1 MRKTIG
7 EMVREFHETFD
18 HPVRKTPQVIDNTEV
33 DDVMSWIFFNG
44 SADPNDTSELE
55 ELLTALANNDLPEIA
70 DALGDIAYMIYGFA
84 WRHGI
89 DLDEV
94 VQEIHRSNMSKL
106 GPDGKPVYYPG
117 TTKIGKGPDWSPAD
131 IKGVLEIQAHR
142 AKLRD
147 PVLVLDEPATEIHN
161 IGGGLVIHGEAR
173 SDVAHWP
180 LREMR
185 QKDMR

>member
-94 VQEIHRSNMSKL
+94 VEEIHRSNMSKL

-131 IKGVLEIQAHR
+131 IKGVLAIQARR
-142 AKLRD
+142 AKLRE
-147 PVLVLDEPATEIHN
+147 PAFLDQQATEIHN
-161 IGGGLVIHGEAR
+161 FEGDVVIHETTR
-173 SDVAHWP
+173 PDVAHWP